1 MKELI
6 IHGIAASEGV
16 QIGTAVHYGLQPV
29 ERSIDL
35 SAAISEEQVE
45 EQLLKL
51 QAAKEEV
58 MKQLQHILER
68 NAVRYDDKQKKG
80 IIAGHQGLLMD
91 PAFTGDMEK
100 LIRKKN

>member
-68 NAVRYDDKQKKG
+68 NAVRYDDKQKRNYRRASGPAYGSCFHRGYGK
-80 IIAGHQGLLMD
+80 AD
-91 PAFTGDMEK
+91 PQ
-100 LIRKKN
+100 KN